1 MKIFIFLLF
10 TSLCAAWTPAFADDA
25 APGKPGKA
33 GSDSASPTPKVSGK
47 PSETGGSSNTN
58 INTEMIPG
66 VAVPVPGPT
75 GQTSRGVSGGATV
88 PGLPGAVVLSPGQA
102 APGTT
107 GMAPGIAPG
116 GMGTGGGMG
125 GGGVGSGGVGSGGGL

>member
-1 MKIFIFLLF
+1 MTWTLALADN
-10 TSLCAAWTPAFADDA
+10 AAPGK
-25 APGKPGKA
+25 PGKPGKA
-33 GSDSASPTPKVSGK
+33 GSDSASTTPEVSGK
-47 PSETGGSSNTN
+47 PSEAGGASNTN
-58 INTEMIPG
+58 TNTEMIPG

-75 GQTSRGVSGGATV
+75 GQTSRGYSGGATV

-116 GMGTGGGMG
+116 GMGMGGGIGTGGGMG
-125 GGGVGSGGVGSGGGL
+125 GGGVGGGSGL

>member
-1 MKIFIFLLF
+1 MKIIILLLF
-10 TSLCAAWTPAFADDA
+10 IALSITTWTPVFAADA
-25 APGKPGKA
+25 APGKSGKA
-33 GSDSASPTPKVSGK
+33 GSDSAGTTPEVSGK
-47 PSETGGSSNTN
+47 PSQQSGTSNTN
-58 INTEMIPG
+58 IDTGMIPG

-75 GQTSRGVSGGATV
+75 GETSRGFSGGATV

-116 GMGTGGGMG
+116 GMGMGGGI
-125 GGGVGSGGVGSGGGL
+125 GGGVGGGGGL